1 MELAEWIRIR
11 NDLEASQGRG
21 REILASIPLE
31 AADLAR
37 ELERSLIERD
47 DQIARIDEIIGSRRE
62 GSG

>member
-11 NDLEASQGRG
+11 NDLEASQVRG